1 MSPAVPRIRDRFRFP
16 RIVAGLA
23 LLQIAVVVGVI
34 ALSGGAHAEPARR
47 RSGDVRYEP
56 PKSED
61 GVPEQFRLA
70 THSFHFAEETRSQP
84 SDKVY
89 ASRVTFPSPV
99 TTEYES
105 NNTVHC
111 EYFRPTNVA
120 ANEKLPGVVVLHIL
134 GGDFPLSRL
143 FCNALA
149 QQRCAALFVKM
160 PYYGPR
166 RPQGVSRRM
175 ISADP
180 SETVAGM
187 RQAILDIRRARAWL
201 EGQDE
206 IDDAQLGVFGI
217 SLGGITAALAGT
229 LEPRFTK
236 VCPMLAG
243 GDIAQVAWE
252 SPELA
257 RVRREWERK
266 GQSRDEIQKLLLT
279 IDPVT
284 YAANLKGRSVL
295 MLNASQD
302 EVIPRPCTDSLW
314 ESFGRP
320 RIVWYNAGHISALRY
335 LPEGLNEVSH
345 FFAPAKRK

>member
-1 MSPAVPRIRDRFRFP
+1 MTRPFLRRTSTASLSVF
-16 RIVAGLA
+16 VA
-23 LLQIAVVVGVI
+23 LLLAAFV
-34 ALSGGAHAEPARR
+34 HADPGTK

-56 PKSED
+56 PASEI

-70 THSFHFAEETRSQP
+70 THTFRFDEETRSEKH
-84 SDKVY
+84 DKIY
-89 ASRVTFPSPV
+89 TSRVLFPSPV
-99 TTEYES
+99 KTEHEV

-111 EYFRPTNVA
+111 EYYRPTNIA
-120 ANEKLPGVVVLHIL
+120 PGEKIPAVVVLHIL

-149 QQRCAALFVKM
+149 QKRCAALFVKM

-166 RPQGVSRRM
+166 RVPGISRRM

-180 SETVAGM
+180 EETVAGM

-201 EGQDE
+201 EAQDE
-206 IDDAQLGVFGI
+206 VDDAQLGVFGI

-229 LEPRFTK
+229 LEPKFVK

-257 RVRREWERK
+257 RVRREWEAK
-266 GQSRDEIQKLLLT
+266 GQDRGVIEKLLIT

-284 YAANLKGRSVL
+284 YAANLKGRQIL
-295 MLNASQD
+295 MLNASKD
-302 EVIPRPCTDSLW
+302 EIIPRRCTDALW
-314 ESFGRP
+314 RAFGEP
-320 RIVWYNAGHISALRY
+320 RIVWYNAGHISALKF
-335 LPEGLNEVSH
+335 LPEGMHEVAT
-345 FFAPAKRK
+345 FFAGETKPQTPK